1 MKNFSFI
8 GGDPAILVVVFPV
21 FALLLLGIA
30 SIFGIEDI
38 RYRNISLP
46 LWGFIIIMLIIYW
59 STDLYRNPI
68 RISDYKDDLGLL
80 VEEGLNL
87 DFNMRDSGH
96 DYEKD
101 SYRISGVY
109 EGSEALVFLGHG
121 RLSGQWEKLVV
132 KYMKGSFGNLSL
144 GRVYGPDQD
153 EIFIRL
159 DKGITGNLSMETG
172 YRDHRTPYNWTSNYI
187 EEERLID
194 YNGLKFDQ
202 GFIKSN
208 FIVYDSGRGELPDLM
223 LKSIN
228 YIILFFVAIRN
239 RIQGVV
245 EEDKNSY
252 REGDKKLRVIYKEK
266 KEK

>member
-1 MKNFSFI
+1 MKSISFI
-8 GGDPAILVVVFPV
+8 GLDPTILIMVFPIL
-21 FALLLLGIA
+21 ALLVLGIA
-30 SIFGIEDI
+30 SILGIEDI

-46 LWGFIIIMLIIYW
+46 LWGFIIIMLIIHW

-68 RISDYKDDLGLL
+68 RLSDYKDDLGLL
-80 VEEGLNL
+80 VEESLNL
-87 DFNMRDSGH
+87 DFNIRDSGYY
-96 DYEKD
+96 YEKD
-101 SYRISGVY
+101 TYRISGVY
-109 EGSEALVFLGHG
+109 EGSEVLVFLGQG
-121 RLSGQWEKLVV
+121 RLSGQWEELVV

-159 DKGITGNLSMETG
+159 DKGLIGNLSMETG
-172 YRDHRTPYNWTSNYI
+172 YRDHRTPYNGTSNYI

-208 FIVYDSGRGELPDLM
+208 FIVYDSGRGGLLDLM
-223 LKSIN
+223 LKSIS

-239 RIQGVV
+239 RIQGVE

-252 REGDKKLRVIYKEK
+252 RKGDKKLRVIYKEK